1 MNPLVDAAR
10 ALRNQLIQEHTL
22 APGLFHEM
30 ARIETLLAETYR
42 TRVLYELL
50 QNSDDAGS
58 TTVVVDMS
66 DPTRLGWR
74 NNGRAFN
81 EADIEALCRSATSSK
96 KRGDNTIGYR
106 GIGFKAVAA
115 LSEAVCV
122 TSAGVTLIFDREAAA
137 SALQAPVESVPL
149 LRVPASI
156 VEARPEAGAQ
166 FTLNVIPGRCD
177 QLALDPVAML
187 FLRNVT
193 DLTILR
199 PGGQERIHC
208 IRSTNHV
215 ALEIDGRLAEFGRS
229 AEGDTVLLVPLD
241 PHAESITGRHG
252 RLCCFLPLEDEL
264 ALPVVASGHLL
275 TDPSRT
281 HAVAGD
287 DSTGAVI
294 ATIGKLL
301 AHILADPASPVC
313 DRLWSLILSGEDL
326 RTVVMAGES
335 TPPGM
340 LLKAVKSAFATISW
354 PFAFSEVPLE
364 PSDVP
369 LIFPQGAP
377 LSIYSRDASSQARAL
392 RTVFAAPTLRAKEI
406 AEKVEPHALSTETRA
421 ALTKHLVDLARVEGR
436 PLTVRE
442 QLFAGQAT
450 APSQSSGPATS
461 SVSNSPSRHSSEG
474 DFGGA
479 LTRWRAAEIAAMEHL
494 NARGWSLQD
503 VSRQNVGYDLAGTNP
518 DGADVH
524 IEVKKVE
531 GKDARFALTNNEMA
545 VMVGASSRYLLA
557 LVIGDGSSAQ
567 LALLDPLR
575 DMVPR
580 ERVCRRWEWEYTD
593 WSRFAEIVR

>member
-1 MNPLVDAAR
+1 MNPVVSAAR
-10 ALRNQLIQEHTL
+10 ALRAQLIQEHAL

-30 ARIETLLAETYR
+30 ARIESLLAETYR

-58 TTVVVDMS
+58 TTVVADMS
-66 DPTRLGWR
+66 DPTRLAWR

-81 EADIEALCRSATSSK
+81 ERDIEALCRSATSSK
-96 KRGDNTIGYR
+96 KRDHNTIGYR

-115 LSEAVCV
+115 LSEEVSV
-122 TSAGVTLIFDREAAA
+122 TSVGVRLIFNREAAA
-137 SALQAPVESVPL
+137 SALQTPVESVPL
-149 LRVPASI
+149 LRVPAS
-156 VEARPEAGAQ
+156 VMETEPEAGAQ
-166 FTLNVIPGRCD
+166 FTLNLIPGQRD
-177 QLALDPVAML
+177 QLVLDPVAML

-199 PGGQERIHC
+199 PGGQRKIRC

-215 ALEIDGRLAEFGRS
+215 TLEIDGRLAEFERS
-229 AEGDTVLLVPLD
+229 AEGDSILLVPLN

-264 ALPVVASGHLL
+264 SLPIVASGHLL
-275 TDPSRT
+275 TEPSRT
-281 HAVAGD
+281 HAIACD
-287 DSTGAVI
+287 DSTSTVI

-301 AHILADPASPVC
+301 AQILADPSNPVC

-326 RTVVMAGES
+326 RTVVMADKS
-335 TPPGM
+335 TPSGM
-340 LLKAVKSAFATISW
+340 LLKAMKSAFATISW

-364 PSDVP
+364 SSDVP
-369 LIFPQGAP
+369 RIFPQGAP
-377 LSIYSRDASSQARAL
+377 VSIYRQDASSQARAL
-392 RTVFAAPTLRAKEI
+392 RTIFDAPTLRAKEI
-406 AEKVEPHALSTETRA
+406 AEKVEPHSLSGETRA

-442 QLFAGQAT
+442 QLFAGQSA
-450 APSQSSGPATS
+450 APSQSNNQAPSTATNS
-461 SVSNSPSRHSSEG
+461 TPLVPSEVS
-474 DFGGA
+474 FGGA

-503 VSRQNVGYDLAGTNP
+503 VSRQNVGYDLAGTNA

-545 VMVGASSRYLLA
+545 VMVGASPRYLLA

-567 LALLDPLR
+567 LALLDPIR

-580 ERVCRRWEWEYTD
+580 ERVCRRWEWEYSD
-593 WSRFAEIVR
+593 WSRYVEIVH

>member
-1 MNPLVDAAR
+1 MNQVVVAAR
-10 ALRNQLIQEHTL
+10 ALRDQLIQEHAL

-30 ARIETLLAETYR
+30 ARIESLLAETYR

-58 TTVVVDMS
+58 TTVVADMS
-66 DPTRLGWR
+66 APTRLAWC

-81 EADIEALCRSATSSK
+81 EADIEALCRSASSSK
-96 KRGDNTIGYR
+96 KPGHNKIGYR

-115 LSEAVCV
+115 LSEDVSV
-122 TSAGVTLIFDREAAA
+122 TSAGVTLIFNREAAA
-137 SALQAPVESVPL
+137 SALQTPVESVPL
-149 LRVPASI
+149 LRVPASVI
-156 VEARPEAGAQ
+156 EAESVAGSQ
-166 FTLNVIPGRCD
+166 FTLNLVPGQRD
-177 QLALDPVAML
+177 QLVLDPVAML

-199 PGGQERIHC
+199 PDGQQKIHC

-215 ALEIDGRLAEFGRS
+215 ALEIDGRLAEFERS
-229 AEGDTVLLVPLD
+229 AEGDTILLVPLD

-264 ALPVVASGHLL
+264 SLPIVASGHLL

-287 DSTGAVI
+287 DSTGTVI

-301 AHILADPASPVC
+301 AQILADPTNPVC

-340 LLKAVKSAFATISW
+340 LLKAIKSAFATISW

-364 PSDVP
+364 SSDVP
-369 LIFPQGAP
+369 RIFPQGAP
-377 LSIYSRDASSQARAL
+377 QSIYRRDASSQARAL
-392 RTVFAAPTLRAKEI
+392 RTVFDAPTLRAKEI
-406 AEKVEPHALSTETRA
+406 TEKVEPHALSGETRV

-442 QLFAGQAT
+442 QLFAGQAIT
-450 APSQSSGPATS
+450 PSPSNDQTASTVANGTPLAPSK
-461 SVSNSPSRHSSEG
+461 PS
-474 DFGGA
+474 FGGA

-503 VSRQNVGYDLAGTNP
+503 VSRQNVGYDLAGTNA

-545 VMVGASSRYLLA
+545 AMVGASPRYLLA

-593 WSRFAEIVR
+593 WRRFVEIVY

>member
-1 MNPLVDAAR
+1 MNALVGAAR
-10 ALRNQLIQEHTL
+10 ALRDQLIQEHAL

-30 ARIETLLAETYR
+30 ARIEALLAETYR

-58 TTVVVDMS
+58 TAVIVDMS
-66 DPTRLGWR
+66 DPTRLTWG

-96 KRGDNTIGYR
+96 KRGDGAIGYR
-106 GIGFKAVAA
+106 GIGFKSVAA
-115 LSEAVCV
+115 LSEVVSV
-122 TSAGVTLIFDREAAA
+122 TSDGVTLIFDREAAA
-137 SALQAPVESVPL
+137 SALNAPAESVPL
-149 LRVPASI
+149 LRVPASV

-166 FTLNVIPGRCD
+166 FTLKLIPAQRE

-193 DLTILR
+193 DLTIRR
-199 PGGQERIHC
+199 PGGEQRIRC
-208 IRSTNHV
+208 VGSTNHV
-215 ALEIDGRLAEFGRS
+215 ALEVDGRLAEFERS
-229 AEGDTVLLVPLD
+229 AEGDTVLLVPLN
-241 PHAESITGRHG
+241 PHAESITGRRG

-264 ALPVVASGHLL
+264 ALPIVASGHLL

-281 HAVAGD
+281 HAVSGD
-287 DSTGAVI
+287 DSTRAVI
-294 ATIGKLL
+294 ATIGRLL
-301 AHILADPASPVC
+301 AQILSDPTSPVC

-326 RTVVMAGES
+326 RTVLMAGES
-335 TPPGM
+335 TPASM
-340 LLKAVKSAFATISW
+340 LLNAIKTAFAAIKWS
-354 PFAFSEVPLE
+354 FAFSEVPLE

-369 LIFPQGAP
+369 RIFPHGAP
-377 LSIYSRDASSQARAL
+377 PSIYSRDASSQARAL
-392 RTVFAAPTLRAKEI
+392 RTIFGAPTLRAREI
-406 AEKVEPHALSTETRA
+406 AEKVEPHAVSGETRA
-421 ALTKHLVDLARVEGR
+421 ALTKHLVDLARTEGR

-442 QLFAGQAT
+442 QLFAGQAS
-450 APSQSSGPATS
+450 APSKSSDPATS
-461 SVSNSPSRHSSEG
+461 TGANSTKRPSPEEG
-474 DFGGA
+474 FGGA
-479 LTRWRAAEIAAMEHL
+479 LARWRAAEVAALEHL

-503 VSRQNVGYDLAGTNP
+503 VSRRNVGYDLAGTNP

-545 VMVGASSRYLLA
+545 VMVGVSSRYLLA
-557 LVIGDGSSAQ
+557 LVIGDGPSAQ

-593 WSRFAEIVR
+593 WSSFAEIVH